1 MNFFELGLDVFF
13 YFSIGVC
20 IDFVILSS
28 SSDLYL
34 YCIYIYIYVF
44 CMCVCIVLVCFCL
57 FKQQKDAVCIHMS
70 IGNTCCCQVVGVSQ
84 NSGQTTFVHIMIEV
98 TIFMCETSPHLNVAV
113 ARFYL
118 ECFLKFCLAM
128 VARKQLQWYHS
139 TMPVACWW
147 AVAEGHDDMGPKVL
161 HGKTANT
168 FRSFTINPYF
178 VCAFNSHNAQ
188 VTKTGK
194 ILTRQPC
201 SGRVILHESWLEVT
215 SSTPTTQAGRN
226 PRLSQGIGWSWNDRY
241 VWGQHFNHIPTWYTL
256 KTCTPDFFFWS
267 HYFSILF
274 VFIDISGR
282 GCCREQV
289 HQIQKLGPTP
299 LIVGKVL
306 AHSFNES
313 YTLIIKV
320 QGHRIT
326 MTRNLEQ
333 WQRICNSD

>member
-1 MNFFELGLDVFF
+1 
-13 YFSIGVC
+13 
-20 IDFVILSS
+20 
-28 SSDLYL
+28 
-34 YCIYIYIYVF
+34 
-44 CMCVCIVLVCFCL
+44 
-57 FKQQKDAVCIHMS
+57 
-70 IGNTCCCQVVGVSQ
+70 
-84 NSGQTTFVHIMIEV
+84 
-98 TIFMCETSPHLNVAV
+98 MCETSPHLNVAV

-147 AVAEGHDDMGPKVL
+147 AVAEGHDDMGQRSCMAKPQTLFVL
-161 HGKTANT
+161 LQSIHTLLAPLILTMLKSPRRAKFWHENSNMC
-168 FRSFTINPYF
+168 FISYF
-178 VCAFNSHNAQ
+178 SPENESSIAQ
-188 VTKTGK
+188 
-194 ILTRQPC
+194 TRQPC

-226 PRLSQGIGWSWNDRY
+226 PRLSQGIGWSWNDGY

-256 KTCTPDFFFWS
+256 KTFTPDLFVWS
-267 HYFSILF
+267 HYFSMLF

-282 GCCREQV
+282 GCCRV

-306 AHSFNES
+306 AHSFNEG
-313 YTLIIKV
+313 YILIIKV
-320 QGHRIT
+320 QGYRIT